1 MSKDDTMTIKTG
13 RGDDYTTLVVN
24 TTTCNR
30 CGLCI
35 KVCKAG
41 VLKRKHGAITI
52 SHGKTFGCIGCAHC
66 AAVCP
71 RGCLRIK
78 GRRLNE
84 DSLIALPETEKPSFD
99 ALYALAL
106 TRRSVHEYQEKE
118 VSAETIEKI
127 LDFTATA
134 PVQVP
139 PSNVEL
145 LVLAGQDKVHDFAWD
160 VIDSMYR
167 SRWMFSPLVRHFL
180 RPVLTRNEYD
190 ALATYLLPLIS
201 SLKEKQLLGED
212 GLTYSAPLAIYFYSV
227 SFADPVD
234 CQVAAT
240 YAMLAGETLGLGTC
254 LVGSVAPFL
263 RYSRAL
269 RRKYAVPEKH
279 NPGALVLFGY
289 PAVSYSH
296 AIKRQL
302 GDVRYT

>member
-1 MSKDDTMTIKTG
+1 MTIKTG
-13 RGDDYTTLVVN
+13 RGDDFTTLVVN
-24 TTTCNR
+24 TTKCTR

-41 VLKRKHGAITI
+41 VLKREHGAITI

-71 RGCLRIK
+71 HGCLRLK
-78 GRRLNE
+78 GRRLSE

-99 ALYALAL
+99 SLYAMAL

-118 VSAETIEKI
+118 VPVEVIEKI
-127 LDFTATA
+127 LAFTATA

-145 LVLAGQDKVHDFAWD
+145 LVLAGREKVREFAWD
-160 VIDSMYR
+160 VIDSMRR

-180 RPVLTRNEYD
+180 RPLLTRNEYD

-201 SLKEKQLLGED
+201 SLKEKQSQGED
-212 GLTYSAPLAIYFYSV
+212 WLTYSAPLAIFFYSV
-227 SFADPVD
+227 PFADPVD

-240 YAMLAGETLGLGTC
+240 YAMLAGEALGLGTC
-254 LVGSVAPFL
+254 LVGSAAPFI

-269 RRKYAVPEKH
+269 RKKYGIPDKH
-279 NPGALVLFGY
+279 NPGVLVLFGY
-289 PAVSYSH
+289 PEVTYSR

-302 GDVRYT
+302 GDVRYTL